1 MFFRADIHPWIQ
13 YLIVILLV
21 LLGNQILLGD
31 RVAEA
36 LLVVYFIFL
45 APLYFLR
52 RNSSLALS
60 DLLVFFSFLMI
71 LAVQSISFNFFPL
84 RTIAGFIIRLFIAFA
99 TVRLVKDFPRIYI
112 NVMYGICIISLC
124 FYVPEQL
131 FHAVGRDFA
140 SLFTPLVNLVRDFFL
155 LDTYGGGGAAR
166 SATIFIYNFE
176 NPHNPHDIYRN
187 AGPFWEPGA
196 FAGYISLALIFLGLE
211 REKYDRRF
219 YISRFLVLTITLLTT
234 VSTMGYLIMPI
245 VLSIHYR
252 RVTKSVVE
260 NLGQIAVGIL
270 MLPLFMALLIN
281 VWNLEFIG
289 RKIIH
294 QYEGATAQR
303 AYLWEY
309 TRFGS
314 MIVDWKYIKRR
325 PIFGWG
331 IHPKTKFAL
340 DPKDERRTKGAGN
353 GFSGFIHRFG
363 ILGMI
368 TFVLFAWKGFYKLSR
383 ESLLRSV
390 MAILAILMSLIG
402 EEFLHFP
409 PYLGLMFVTVS
420 RKTKGEGSVSAPAPS
435 GLSTTRIQ
443 T

>member
-1 MFFRADIHPWIQ
+1 
-13 YLIVILLV
+13 
-21 LLGNQILLGD
+21 
-31 RVAEA
+31 
-36 LLVVYFIFL
+36 
-45 APLYFLR
+45 
-52 RNSSLALS
+52 
-60 DLLVFFSFLMI
+60 MI

-84 RTIAGFIIRLFIAFA
+84 KTIAGFIIRLFVAFA
-99 TVRLVKDFPRIYI
+99 AIRLVKDFPRIYI

-140 SLFTPLVNLVRDFFL
+140 SLFTPLANLVKEFFL
-155 LDTYGGGGAAR
+155 PDHKY
-166 SATIFIYNFE
+166 ATIFIYNFE
-176 NPHNPHDIYRN
+176 NPYNSHDIYRN
-187 AGPFWEPGA
+187 AGLFWEPGA

-211 REKYDRRF
+211 REKYERRF

-234 VSTMGYLIMPI
+234 RSTMGYLIMPI

-260 NLGQIAVGIL
+260 NLGRIAVGML

-289 RKIIH
+289 RKIAQ
-294 QYEGATAQR
+294 QYEGAIAQR
-303 AYLWEY
+303 DYLWEY

-314 MIVDWKYIKRR
+314 MMIDWKYIKRR

-368 TFVLFAWKGFYKLSR
+368 TFALFAWRGFYKLSR

-390 MAILAILMSLIG
+390 TAILAILMSLIG

-420 RKTKGEGSVSAPAPS
+420 RETKGEGLVSAPAPS
-435 GLSTTRIQ
+435 CLSTTRIQ

>member
-1 MFFRADIHPWIQ
+1 MLFKTDIHPWLQ

-21 LLGNQILLGD
+21 LFGNEVLLGD
-31 RVAEA
+31 RAEA
-36 LLVVYFIFL
+36 LLIVYFIFL
-45 APLYFLR
+45 ALLYFLH

-84 RTIAGFIIRLFIAFA
+84 KTTAGFIMRLFVAFA
-99 TVRLVKDFPRIYI
+99 AVRLVKDFPRIYI

-140 SLFTPLVNLVRDFFL
+140 SLFMPLVNLVRDFFL
-155 LDTYGGGGAAR
+155 LDTYGDN
-166 SATIFIYNFE
+166 SITIFIYNFQ
-176 NPHNPHDIYRN
+176 NPYNQLDIYRN
-187 AGPFWEPGA
+187 AGLFWEPGA

-211 REKYDRRF
+211 REKYERRL

-234 VSTMGYLIMPI
+234 ASTMGYLIMPI
-245 VLSIHYR
+245 VLSTHYR
-252 RVTKSVVE
+252 RVTKSVVGS
-260 NLGQIAVGIL
+260 LSWVSVGML

-289 RKIIH
+289 RKIVQ
-294 QYEGATAQR
+294 QYEGAIAQKD
-303 AYLWEY
+303 YLWEY

-314 MIVDWKYIKRR
+314 MIVDWKYIKSR

-368 TFVLFAWKGFYKLSR
+368 TFVLFAWRGFYRLSR

-390 MAILAILMSLIG
+390 TAILAILMSLIG
-402 EEFLHFP
+402 EEFLIFP
-409 PYLGLMFVTVS
+409 PYLGLMFVTNLKPPSFVTAQVA
-420 RKTKGEGSVSAPAPS
+420 RKSIVFPTVKDG
-435 GLSTTRIQ
+435 
-443 T
+443 

>member
-1 MFFRADIHPWIQ
+1 MFFKTDIHPWTQ

-21 LLGNQILLGD
+21 LFGNEILLGG
-31 RVAEA
+31 RAEA
-36 LLVVYFIFL
+36 LLIVYFIFL
-45 APLYFLR
+45 ALLYFLH

-84 RTIAGFIIRLFIAFA
+84 KTIAGFIIRLFVAFA
-99 TVRLVKDFPRIYI
+99 AVRLVKDFPRIYI
-112 NVMYGICIISLC
+112 NVLYGICIISLC

-140 SLFTPLVNLVRDFFL
+140 SLFMPLANLVRDFFL
-155 LDTYGGGGAAR
+155 LDTGNR
-166 SATIFIYNFE
+166 STYSITNTINIFIYNFE
-176 NPHNPHDIYRN
+176 NPYIPHNVYRN

-234 VSTMGYLIMPI
+234 GSTMGYLVMPI

-252 RVTKSVVE
+252 RVTKSVGGS
-260 NLGQIAVGIL
+260 LGRIAVVML

-294 QYEGATAQR
+294 QYEGAIAQR
-303 AYLWEY
+303 DYLWEY

-314 MIVDWKYIKRR
+314 MVVHWKYIKRR

-340 DPKDERRTKGAGN
+340 DPRDERRTKGAGN

-368 TFVLFAWKGFYKLSR
+368 TFALFAWRGFYELSR

-390 MAILAILMSLIG
+390 AAILAILMSLIG
-402 EEFLHFP
+402 EEFLLFALYP
-409 PYLGLMFVTVS
+409 GLMFI
-420 RKTKGEGSVSAPAPS
+420 TKSPETKREDFTEEKI
-435 GLSTTRIQ
+435 GLVIVK
-443 T
+443 

>member
-1 MFFRADIHPWIQ
+1 MFFKTDIHPWTQ

-21 LLGNQILLGD
+21 LFGNEILLGG
-31 RVAEA
+31 RAEA
-36 LLVVYFIFL
+36 LLIVYFIFL
-45 APLYFLR
+45 APLYFLH
-52 RNSSLALS
+52 RNSPLALS

-84 RTIAGFIIRLFIAFA
+84 KTIAGFIIRLFVAFA
-99 TVRLVKDFPRIYI
+99 AVRLVNDFPRIYI
-112 NVMYGICIISLC
+112 NVLYGICIISLC

-140 SLFTPLVNLVRDFFL
+140 SLFTPLANLVRDFFL
-155 LDTYGGGGAAR
+155 LDTGNRRTY
-166 SATIFIYNFE
+166 SITIFIYNFE
-176 NPHNPHDIYRN
+176 NPYNPHNIYRN

-234 VSTMGYLIMPI
+234 VSTMGYLVMPI

-252 RVTKSVVE
+252 RVTKSVAGS
-260 NLGQIAVGIL
+260 LGRIAVGML

-294 QYEGATAQR
+294 QYEGAIAQR
-303 AYLWEY
+303 DYLWEY

-314 MIVDWKYIKRR
+314 MMVHWEYIKRR

-340 DPKDERRTKGAGN
+340 DPRDERRTKGAGN

-368 TFVLFAWKGFYKLSR
+368 TFALFAWRGFYKLSR

-390 MAILAILMSLIG
+390 MAIFAILMSLIG
-402 EEFLHFP
+402 EEFLHYSLYP
-409 PYLGLMFVTVS
+409 GLMFITIE
-420 RKTKGEGSVSAPAPS
+420 RRTN
-435 GLSTTRIQ
+435 RIALRA
-443 T
+443 

>member
-1 MFFRADIHPWIQ
+1 MFFKTDIHPWVQ

-21 LLGNQILLGD
+21 LFGNEVLLGD
-31 RVAEA
+31 RAEA
-36 LLVVYFIFL
+36 LLIVYFIFL
-45 APLYFLR
+45 ASLYFLH
-52 RNSSLALS
+52 RNSPLALS

-84 RTIAGFIIRLFIAFA
+84 KTIAGFIIRLFVAFA
-99 TVRLVKDFPRIYI
+99 AVRLVKDFPRIYI
-112 NVMYGICIISLC
+112 NVMYGICITSLC

-140 SLFTPLVNLVRDFFL
+140 SLFTPLANLVRDFFL
-155 LDTYGGGGAAR
+155 LDTYSNR
-166 SATIFIYNFE
+166 NNNSITIFIYNFE
-176 NPHNPHDIYRN
+176 NPYNPRNIYRN
-187 AGPFWEPGA
+187 AGLFWEPGA

-211 REKYDRRF
+211 REKYERRL

-245 VLSIHYR
+245 VLSTHYR
-252 RVTKSVVE
+252 RVTKSVVGS
-260 NLGQIAVGIL
+260 LGRIAVGML

-294 QYEGATAQR
+294 QYEGAIAQR
-303 AYLWEY
+303 DYLWEY

-353 GFSGFIHRFG
+353 GFFGFIHRFG

-368 TFVLFAWKGFYKLSR
+368 TFALFAWRGFYKLSR

-390 MAILAILMSLIG
+390 TAILAILMSLIG
-402 EEFLHFP
+402 EEFLHYP
-409 PYLGLMFVTVS
+409 LYLGLMFIAISPRIGT
-420 RKTKGEGSVSAPAPS
+420 GSV
-435 GLSTTRIQ
+435 
-443 T
+443 

>member
-1 MFFRADIHPWIQ
+1 MFFKTDIHPWTQ

-21 LLGNQILLGD
+21 LFGNEILLGD
-31 RVAEA
+31 RTEA

-45 APLYFLR
+45 APLYFLH
-52 RNSSLALS
+52 RNSPLALS

-84 RTIAGFIIRLFIAFA
+84 KTIAGFIIRLFIAFA

-140 SLFTPLVNLVRDFFL
+140 SLFTPLANLVRDFFL
-155 LDTYGGGGAAR
+155 LDTGNR
-166 SATIFIYNFE
+166 SAYSITIFIYNFE
-176 NPHNPHDIYRN
+176 NPYNPHNIYRN
-187 AGPFWEPGA
+187 AGLFWEPGA

-234 VSTMGYLIMPI
+234 RSTMGYLIMPI
-245 VLSIHYR
+245 VLSTHYR
-252 RVTKSVVE
+252 RVTRNVVGS
-260 NLGQIAVGIL
+260 LGRIAVGML
-270 MLPLFMALLIN
+270 MLPLFMALLSN

-294 QYEGATAQR
+294 QYEGAITQR
-303 AYLWEY
+303 DPLWEF

-314 MIVDWKYIKRR
+314 MIVHWKYIKRR

-340 DPKDERRTKGAGN
+340 DPRDERRTKGAGN

-368 TFVLFAWKGFYKLSR
+368 TFALFAWRGFYELSR

-390 MAILAILMSLIG
+390 AAILAILMSLIG
-402 EEFLHFP
+402 EEFLLFALYP
-409 PYLGLMFVTVS
+409 GLMFI
-420 RKTKGEGSVSAPAPS
+420 TKSPETKREDFAEEKI
-435 GLSTTRIQ
+435 GLVIVK
-443 T
+443 

>member
-1 MFFRADIHPWIQ
+1 M
-13 YLIVILLV
+13 
-21 LLGNQILLGD
+21 
-31 RVAEA
+31 
-36 LLVVYFIFL
+36 
-45 APLYFLR
+45 
-52 RNSSLALS
+52 
-60 DLLVFFSFLMI
+60 
-71 LAVQSISFNFFPL
+71 
-84 RTIAGFIIRLFIAFA
+84 
-99 TVRLVKDFPRIYI
+99 
-112 NVMYGICIISLC
+112 
-124 FYVPEQL
+124 
-131 FHAVGRDFA
+131 
-140 SLFTPLVNLVRDFFL
+140 
-155 LDTYGGGGAAR
+155 LDTGSK
-166 SATIFIYNFE
+166 SAYSTTNSITIFIYNFE
-176 NPHNPHDIYRN
+176 NPYIPHNIYRN

-234 VSTMGYLIMPI
+234 VSTMGYLVMPI

-252 RVTKSVVE
+252 RVTKSVVGS
-260 NLGQIAVGIL
+260 LGQIAVVML

-294 QYEGATAQR
+294 QYEGAIAQR
-303 AYLWEY
+303 DYLWEY

-314 MIVDWKYIKRR
+314 MMVHWKYIKRR

-340 DPKDERRTKGAGN
+340 DPRDERRTKGAGN

-368 TFVLFAWKGFYKLSR
+368 TFALFAWRGFYELSR

-390 MAILAILMSLIG
+390 AAILAILMSLIG
-402 EEFLHFP
+402 EEFLLFALYP
-409 PYLGLMFVTVS
+409 GLMFI
-420 RKTKGEGSVSAPAPS
+420 TKSPETKREDFAEEKI
-435 GLSTTRIQ
+435 GLVIV
-443 T
+443 

>member
-1 MFFRADIHPWIQ
+1 MLFKTDIHPWTQ

-21 LLGNQILLGD
+21 LFGNEVLLGD
-31 RVAEA
+31 RAEA
-36 LLVVYFIFL
+36 LLIVYFIFL
-45 APLYFLR
+45 VSLYFLH
-52 RNSSLALS
+52 RNSELALS

-84 RTIAGFIIRLFIAFA
+84 KTTAGFIIRLFVAFA
-99 TVRLVKDFPRIYI
+99 AVRLVKDFPRIYI

-124 FYVPEQL
+124 FYIPEQL
-131 FHAVGRDFA
+131 FYAIGRDFA

-155 LDTYGGGGAAR
+155 LDTYGGRDATG

-176 NPHNPHDIYRN
+176 NPYNPHNIYRN

-219 YISRFLVLTITLLTT
+219 YISHFLVLTITLLTT

-260 NLGQIAVGIL
+260 NLGRIAVGIL

-289 RKIIH
+289 RKVIH
-294 QYEGATAQR
+294 QYEGAIAQR
-303 AYLWEY
+303 DYLWEY

-314 MIVDWKYIKRR
+314 MMVDWKYIKLR

-340 DPKDERRTKGAGN
+340 DPKDEHRIKGAGN

-368 TFVLFAWKGFYKLSR
+368 TFALFAWRGFYKLSR

-390 MAILAILMSLIG
+390 MAILATLMSLIG
-402 EEFLHFP
+402 EEFLIFP

-420 RKTKGEGSVSAPAPS
+420 RETKGEGSISAPAPS
-435 GLSTTRIQ
+435 CLSTTRIQ

>member
-1 MFFRADIHPWIQ
+1 MFFKTDIHPWTQ

-21 LLGNQILLGD
+21 LFGNEILLGN
-31 RVAEA
+31 RAEA
-36 LLVVYFIFL
+36 LLIVYFIFL
-45 APLYFLR
+45 APLYFLH

-84 RTIAGFIIRLFIAFA
+84 KTIAGFIIRLFIAFA
-99 TVRLVKDFPRIYI
+99 AVRLVNDFPRIYI
-112 NVMYGICIISLC
+112 NVIYGICIISLC

-131 FHAVGRDFA
+131 FHAVGQDFA
-140 SLFTPLVNLVRDFFL
+140 SLFTPLSTLVKEFFL
-155 LDTYGGGGAAR
+155 SDHKYV
-166 SATIFIYNFE
+166 TIFIYNFE
-176 NPHNPHDIYRN
+176 NPYSLRYIHRN
-187 AGPFWEPGA
+187 AGLFWEPGA

-234 VSTMGYLIMPI
+234 TSTMGYLIMPI
-245 VLSIHYR
+245 VLLTHYR
-252 RVTKSVVE
+252 RVTKSVVGS
-260 NLGQIAVGIL
+260 LGRIAIGML
-270 MLPLFMALLIN
+270 MLPLLMVLLIN

-289 RKIIH
+289 RKVIH
-294 QYEGATAQR
+294 QYEGAIAQR
-303 AYLWEY
+303 DYLWEY

-314 MIVDWKYIKRR
+314 MVVDWKYIKRR
-325 PIFGWG
+325 PLFGWG

-368 TFVLFAWKGFYKLSR
+368 TFALFAWRGFYKLSR
-383 ESLLRSV
+383 ESLLRSM
-390 MAILAILMSLIG
+390 MAILATLMSLIG
-402 EEFLHFP
+402 EEFLYFP
-409 PYLGLMFVTVS
+409 TYLGLMFIATS
-420 RKTKGEGSVSAPAPS
+420 PRIIKG
-435 GLSTTRIQ
+435 T
-443 T
+443 